1 MQHKLAVF
9 VHNLRIVVFGG
20 CELCA
25 CGIFQAS
32 GINGTIN
39 RDIFLLGGKACFGC
53 SFGLGR
59 EYKVLEVNVPW
70 VVIAHTD
77 RFYLLWVK
85 AFHRIQLVQVQLYG
99 YPLIIF
105 QRYRAVCS
113 TVQARCAQ
121 AAFLPVLIVQQFKVQ
136 VAKRQYALV
145 DFRLCVN
152 IERQVSHLADIYR
165 ISQCQYAVPFTST
178 IAGWI
183 GILVFRVPVQ
193 CFFTIRRCG

>member
-25 CGIFQAS
+25 CGISQAF

-77 RFYLLWVK
+77 RCYLLRVK
-85 AFHRIQLVQVQLYG
+85 VILRIQLVQVQLYG
-99 YPLIIF
+99 YPLIIC

-113 TVQARCAQ
+113 TVQARFVQ
-121 AAFLPVLIVQQFKVQ
+121 AAFLLSVIVQQFKVQ
-136 VAKRQYALV
+136 VAKRQFALAA
-145 DFRLCVN
+145 FRLCVN

-165 ISQCQYAVPFTST
+165 MIQCQYAVPFTST
-178 IAGWI
+178 LAGWI

-193 CFFTIRRCG
+193 CFSISRRCG